1 MDQQTQTAIYESLET
16 LSKADEYYKWLNSGV
31 KKFIG
36 GRVLEIGAGIGNF
49 AKWAK
54 DSATEYHVTDADPFL
69 VEKLK
74 QEFPKA
80 FLWNLY
86 EPFPGTDQYD
96 TVIILNVVEHLEKD
110 LEALKILHER
120 LVPGG
125 HLIIMVPA
133 MQFLYGSLDRSFG
146 HYRRYHKKQMQ
157 LLFER
162 VPFTMIENRYVNV
175 IGMFGWYL
183 YGRILKRENLPTQLC
198 NRFNLVLPLL
208 KLERPL
214 AHFTGLSLVSV
225 GRK

>member
-1 MDQQTQTAIYESLET
+1 MDQQTQAAIYESLET
-16 LSKADEYYKWLNSGV
+16 LSNAEEYYKWLYSGV
-31 KKFIG
+31 KNFIR

-54 DSATEYHVTDADPFL
+54 DSATEYHVTDADSFL

-74 QEFPKA
+74 KEFPKA

-96 TVIILNVVEHLEKD
+96 TVIILNVIEHLEKD
-110 LEALKILHER
+110 LEALRILHER

-175 IGMFGWYL
+175 IGMFGWFL
-183 YGRILKRENLPTQLC
+183 YGRILKKENLPEELC

-208 KLERPL
+208 KLERPI
-214 AHFTGLSLVSV
+214 AYFTGLSLMSV